1 MTAISAKALCAAFS
15 QAYDE
20 HWGYI
25 WGEAGDVW
33 TRANQDAA
41 TREATVEYGSRW
53 IGRRVADCSG
63 LFVWAY
69 KQHGEEI
76 YHGSNTIFNDYTSKT
91 GPLYGDV
98 EIMPGTAVFQVSNG
112 RRTHIGLYVGGGKVI
127 EARGTRSGVIESD
140 LSDWDEWGLLSA
152 VDYSGVTDEVIVLD
166 TVKTLRKGDSGLT
179 VKWLQELL
187 LAAGHELGKADGVF
201 GSKTE
206 AAVRAFQRDAGLV
219 VDGIAGRL
227 TLAALTALDGPQ
239 EESPEDDEPEETTE
253 TWERMTSS
261 QREDWLL
268 KAVRSLVDYVIEL
281 GHERVLQDGQLA
293 DRLIALT
300 RGGESNGS

>member
-1 MTAISAKALCAAFS
+1 MISASELVRLFSAAMS
-15 QAYDE
+15 E

-33 TRANQDAA
+33 TRAAQDAA
-41 TREATVEYGSRW
+41 TREATVEYGARW

-69 KQHGEEI
+69 KQHGEKI

-91 GPLYGDV
+91 GPLYGEV
-98 EIMPGTAVFQVSNG
+98 EIMPGTAVFQVSEG

-127 EARGTRSGVIESD
+127 EARGTRAGVIESD

-152 VDYSGVTDEVIVLD
+152 VDYSGVTAEVIVLD

-187 LAAGHELGKADGVF
+187 LAAGHELGKADGIF
-201 GSKTE
+201 GAKTE

-219 VDGIAGRL
+219 VDGIAGKK
-227 TLAALTALDGPQ
+227 TLAALTELDGVP
-239 EESPEDDEPEETTE
+239 EETPEDDEPGEETDETPSSGLSTE
-253 TWERMTSS
+253 QMV
-261 QREDWLL
+261 Q
-268 KAVRSLVDYVIEL
+268 
-281 GHERVLQDGQLA
+281 QLWA
-293 DRLIALT
+293 WMMSV
-300 RGGESNGS
+300 RGGENNGS

>member
-1 MTAISAKALCAAFS
+1 
-15 QAYDE
+15 
-20 HWGYI
+20 
-25 WGEAGDVW
+25 
-33 TRANQDAA
+33 
-41 TREATVEYGSRW
+41 
-53 IGRRVADCSG
+53 
-63 LFVWAY
+63 
-69 KQHGEEI
+69 
-76 YHGSNTIFNDYTSKT
+76 
-91 GPLYGDV
+91 
-98 EIMPGTAVFQVSNG
+98 MPGTAVFQVSKG

-140 LSDWDEWGLLSA
+140 LSIWDEWGLLSA
-152 VDYSGVTDEVIVLD
+152 VDYSGVTAEVIVLD

-239 EESPEDDEPEETTE
+239 EESPEDDEPEETE

-268 KAVRSLVDYVIEL
+268 EAVRCLVDYIIEL